1 MNNMLNLYHS
11 TKLCPRLSYS
21 STHKSI
27 KISYIFYFNKNI
39 NNNDKIQGFFFKI
52 LIQGAG
58 TFKFGENNSFFIQID
73 TRQTAKSK
81 ILIFNKLHNS
91 LVRFSKKKNNF

>member
-1 MNNMLNLYHS
+1 M
-11 TKLCPRLSYS
+11 
-21 STHKSI
+21 I
-27 KISYIFYFNKNI
+27 KFR
-39 NNNDKIQGFFFKI
+39 DFFKI

-58 TFKFGENNSFFIQID
+58 TFKLGENNSFFIQID

-91 LVRFSKKKNNF
+91 LVRFSKKKQLLTANN